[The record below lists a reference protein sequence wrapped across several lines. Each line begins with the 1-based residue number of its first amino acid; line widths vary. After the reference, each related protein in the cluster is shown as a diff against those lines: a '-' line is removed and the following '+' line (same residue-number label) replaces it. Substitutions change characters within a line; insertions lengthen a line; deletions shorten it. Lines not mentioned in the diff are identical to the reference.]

1 MPLINVRPIENVCTW
16 ASRRSRNVSGRAV
29 RGGRD
34 EDAAESGRRS
44 AGCPSA
50 ALMGR
55 PVDAVERSMDLRLS
69 AGGLGRYVVIT
80 IGGELDMTTAPAL
93 AEYLSAVLGWQAGQD
108 VILDVRG
115 VSFADVA
122 GLRALLAADCTVK
135 DSGGSLRLAGAPR
148 QLRRALAITG
158 LTERLPSYPSTYAA
172 SAWPP
177 IPATGSD
184 PEPCAGPRHAPRPSR
199 PGEDLELFFP
209 ISARGS
215 AGRRCAK
222 QGRRRP
228 RQDHHLVHV
237 IRRLRPGSRA
247 TPQPQKE

>member
-1 MPLINVRPIENVCTW
+1 MPLINVRLIENVCTW
-16 ASRRSRNVSGRAV
+16 TSRRSRNVSGRAV

-50 ALMGR
+50 ALVGR

-80 IGGELDMTTAPAL
+80 IGGELDITTAPAL
-93 AEYLSAVLGWQAGQD
+93 AEYLTAVLGRQAGQD
-108 VILDVRG
+108 IILDVRR

-148 QLRRALAITG
+148 QLRRVLAITG
-158 LTERLPSYPSTYAA
+158 LTERLASYPSTYAA

-184 PEPCAGPRHAPRPSR
+184 PEPCAGPGQAPRPSR
-199 PGEDLELFFP
+199 PGGPDDLMW
-209 ISARGS
+209 
-215 AGRRCAK
+215 
-222 QGRRRP
+222 P
-228 RQDHHLVHV
+228 R
-237 IRRLRPGSRA
+237 A
-247 TPQPQKE
+247 

>member
-1 MPLINVRPIENVCTW
+1 M
-16 ASRRSRNVSGRAV
+16 A
-29 RGGRD
+29 
-34 EDAAESGRRS
+34 
-44 AGCPSA
+44 
-50 ALMGR
+50 
-55 PVDAVERSMDLRLS
+55 LRLS

-93 AEYLSAVLGWQAGQD
+93 AEYLTAVLGRQAGQD

-122 GLRALLAADCTVK
+122 GLRALLAADCKVK

-148 QLRRALAITG
+148 QLRRVLAITG
-158 LTERLPSYPSTYAA
+158 LTERLATGMTPSKPSAGA
-172 SAWPP
+172 SASSVSWM
-177 IPATGSD
+177 
-184 PEPCAGPRHAPRPSR
+184 SR
-199 PGEDLELFFP
+199 GACQGEDPELFFP

-215 AGRRCAK
+215 AGRRCVK

-228 RQDHHLVHV
+228 RQDHHFVHV
-237 IRRLRPGSRA
+237 IRRLRPGSST